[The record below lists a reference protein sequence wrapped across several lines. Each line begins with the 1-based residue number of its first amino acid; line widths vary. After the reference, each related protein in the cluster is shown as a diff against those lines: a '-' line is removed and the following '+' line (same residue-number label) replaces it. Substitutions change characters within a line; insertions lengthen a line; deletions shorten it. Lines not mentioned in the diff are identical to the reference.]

1 MNELLPGTS
10 MTKQD
15 ASFNR
20 SNGQKVGSPSPCR
33 EAQALP
39 RLANTI
45 NQAWVHR
52 PNTYEAQAVTAEPI
66 NVVCDVSPADL
77 AIAAL
82 LGYTQTGQGDIYK
95 HSLPHFIASS
105 FSFTDETSSCDRD
118 RLFHSARSP
127 KVR

>member
-1 MNELLPGTS
+1 MNELLPSTS
-10 MTKQD
+10 MTKED

-20 SNGQKVGSPSPCR
+20 SNGQEVGSPSPCR

-52 PNTYEAQAVTAEPI
+52 PNTFKAQA
-66 NVVCDVSPADL
+66 VSPADL

-105 FSFTDETSSCDRD
+105 FSFTDETSSCDRN